1 MLARG
6 LRERG
11 HQVHCLVGKGSW
23 LPDELRRHD
32 FEPYLTANG
41 GSFDVALLRQIV
53 SIIRRH
59 NIELVHA
66 HLFDAAVYAGMA
78 AAMCGVPCVTT
89 LHGQVDITR
98 SGWGQRAKAFLLK
111 RGSSAVV
118 AVSNALRDDL
128 QPSLGVPAHKFRV
141 VYNGVEQPT
150 AQLAAQP
157 PAARVAAPGEAF
169 RLIAVGNIRPAKD
182 YPTLLHAVAALQQRG
197 IAVHLDVVGQP
208 DTQGLY
214 ESLLV
219 LVEQLALTAQVTFHG
234 FVANPRP
241 LLAQAHVFVLASSRE
256 GFSLATIEAM
266 LAGTPVVA
274 TRSGGPQEIIED
286 GVSGLLVPTENP
298 TELAAAIA
306 RLAGEPYLCGQLSSN
321 AVASARARFSMCQ
334 MLDNYEALYVEMSAR
349 TRS

>member
-150 AQLAAQP
+150 AQSAAQP
-157 PAARVAAPGEAF
+157 PAARASAPNEAF

-197 IAVHLDVVGQP
+197 IVVHLDIVGQP

-274 TRSGGPQEIIED
+274 TRSGGPQEIVRDE
-286 GVSGLLVPTENP
+286 VTGLLVPTSNP
-298 TELAAAIA
+298 SALAQALK
-306 RLAGEPYLCGQLSSN
+306 RLSHDTALATAL
-321 AVASARARFSMCQ
+321 ASAAQSEVRTRFSVAA
-334 MLDNYEALYVEMSAR
+334 MLDGYERLYAEVAAR
-349 TRS
+349 